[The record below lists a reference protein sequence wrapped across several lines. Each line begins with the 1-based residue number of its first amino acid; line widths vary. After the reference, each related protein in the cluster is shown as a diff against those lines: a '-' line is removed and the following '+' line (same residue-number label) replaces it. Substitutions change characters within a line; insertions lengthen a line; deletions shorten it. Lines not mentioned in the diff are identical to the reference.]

1 MGPYHIHALCPHQRD
16 ITQLNPPEAPEFR
29 GPPVAPGGAIMA
41 ARSVGSLVVLA
52 LSACSGTL
60 DGSDRMDVALLRSR
74 RDDNAAGETNTF
86 IVPYMKY
93 FWDWMYLH
101 ER

>member
-1 MGPYHIHALCPHQRD
+1 MGPYHVYALCPHQRD

-29 GPPVAPGGAIMA
+29 GPPVAPGGAIIA

-74 RDDNAAGETNTF
+74 RDDNAAGETNDKIPKRTF
-86 IVPYMKY
+86 KWV
-93 FWDWMYLH
+93 
-101 ER
+101 